1 MKIDRDSKLVKQIMV
16 VAIDVFKDES
26 VPLIDRV
33 TRVRA
38 AITLGKDAALDVREL
53 QALIGE

>member
-1 MKIDRDSKLVKQIMV
+1 MKVDRDIKLVKQVLII
-16 VAIDVFKDES
+16 ASEVFKDES

-38 AITLGKDAALDVREL
+38 AITLGKDVGLDVKEL
-53 QALIGE
+53 QTLIGE